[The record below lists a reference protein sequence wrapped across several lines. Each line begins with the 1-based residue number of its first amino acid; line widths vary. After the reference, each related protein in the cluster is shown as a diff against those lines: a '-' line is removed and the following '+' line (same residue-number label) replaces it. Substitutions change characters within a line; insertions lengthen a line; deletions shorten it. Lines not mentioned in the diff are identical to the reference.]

1 MPASLLSPMKSTN
14 VRTLWSQLA
23 GRWLGEERAADGAAR
38 DVLTPPRRVAP
49 PMLPEPAGPA
59 LRVAVPDWPA
69 ALAVRAWGEGAPV
82 LLVHDWGA
90 SMRELDGVAAAL
102 AARGMRAI
110 ALDLPGH
117 GRSAGARCHVA
128 LAAEALLAVGRRLGP
143 LQGVFGHGFGAAAVM
158 LALDQGLRAG
168 RAVLLEPPADTGDQ
182 LQALAEARGLGPHG
196 TAALLRRVGQEIGR
210 PLAGLALAGIA
221 GRLRLPALL
230 LHGAGPQSAPL
241 PVAEGLCAR
250 WQGASLH
257 RLGGGG
263 PEAPHRP
270 GVQRLAAW
278 FLAGGGPVRLAPP
291 SPAKRPMTAGT
302 AAQ

>member
-1 MPASLLSPMKSTN
+1 MPASLLSPIKSTN
-14 VRTLWSQLA
+14 VRTLWSDLA
-23 GRWLGEERAADGAAR
+23 GRWLGEERAAAAAAR
-38 DVLTPPRRVAP
+38 DFVTPPRRVAP

-90 SMRELDGVAAAL
+90 AMRELDGVATAL
-102 AARGMRAI
+102 VARGLRAV
-110 ALDLPGH
+110 ALDLPAH
-117 GRSAGARCHVA
+117 GRSAGTQCHAA
-128 LAAEALLAVGRRLGP
+128 LAAEALLAAGRRLGP

-158 LALDQGLRAG
+158 LALDQGLQAG
-168 RAVLLEPPADTGDQ
+168 RAVLLEPPADVGDQ
-182 LQALAEARGLGPHG
+182 LQALAEARGLGPRG

-230 LHGAGPQSAPL
+230 LQGGVSVT
-241 PVAEGLCAR
+241 VAEGLCAR
-250 WQGASLH
+250 WQGAILH
-257 RLGGGG
+257 RLAAGG
-263 PEAPHRP
+263 PAAAGQP

-291 SPAKRPMTAGT
+291 SPAKRTMTAAT